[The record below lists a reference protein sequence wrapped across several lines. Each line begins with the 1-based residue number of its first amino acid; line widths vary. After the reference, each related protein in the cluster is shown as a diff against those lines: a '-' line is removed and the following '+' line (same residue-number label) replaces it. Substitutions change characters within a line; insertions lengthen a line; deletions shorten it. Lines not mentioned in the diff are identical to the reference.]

1 MAGALLRFRIM
12 AWVTGV
18 FLLTLTIWLI
28 LGYTVLG
35 YGDGT
40 IKPAA
45 YSLMWTGHGWLY
57 FLYLIAAVDLT
68 FRMRWSI
75 IATIG
80 ILIAGTIPLA
90 SFFAEHW
97 VTKRVR
103 AQLAELPNPG
113 AASAAPADQKKQPK
127 SAT

>member
-1 MAGALLRFRIM
+1 MAGALLRYRIM

-18 FLLTLTIWLI
+18 FLLSLTIWLI

-35 YGDGT
+35 YADGSV
-40 IKPAA
+40 KPAA
-45 YSLMWTGHGWLY
+45 YALMWTGHGWLY
-57 FLYLIAAVDLT
+57 FIYLITAVDLT

-80 ILIAGTIPLA
+80 VLIAGTIPLA

-103 AQLAELPNPG
+103 SELADLPNPD
-113 AASAAPADQKKQPK
+113 AASAAPADQAKQPK
-127 SAT
+127 STS